1 MPRRR
6 PVIGFPQRVGS
17 PYRSPGV
24 ASILSVPL
32 PGAGHLY
39 CRRPGW
45 AVLWLVG
52 VILAYWV
59 YVPLGLVLHLA
70 CIVTAERL
78 ATAVNHERLYRE
90 RD

>member
-1 MPRRR
+1 M
-6 PVIGFPQRVGS
+6 GFPQRFGS
-17 PYRSPGV
+17 PYRRLGV

-39 CRRPGW
+39 CRRPGL
-45 AVLWLVG
+45 ALLWLAGVG
-52 VILAYWV
+52 LAYWL

-70 CIVTAERL
+70 CVVSAERL
-78 ATAVNHERLYRE
+78 ATAVNQERVYRV